1 MKSRNPFTE
10 QGRTRFRN
18 FQRRITTYLVLWMI
32 IGLGIT
38 TGGIFLKTRYGYRP
52 LQRLYLRQYVK
63 ASIKSFLPL
72 SKPSRYTLLVRVVS
86 DPATGKEQVLGC
98 TDNEV
103 TPVRDETGRVKFDPK
118 LGPFFALHEGIPH
131 KFFHWRDVWQ
141 MDKQMYPWLKDQIY
155 EGRSLL
161 GLYWICFLPLPVI
174 IAVGML
180 ISIKLDLRMN
190 REYEAGDLLRG
201 VRVLHPREYAGEIG
215 QRETGIGL
223 PVFIPRRAEQ

>member
-10 QGRTRFRN
+10 EGRTRFRN
-18 FQRRITTYLVLWMI
+18 FQRRITTYLILWTI
-32 IGLGIT
+32 IGLGVT
-38 TGGIFLKTRYGYRP
+38 AGGMYLKTRYGYRP

-72 SKPSRYTLLVRVVS
+72 TKPSRFTLLVRVVS
-86 DPATGKEQVLGC
+86 DPATGNEQVLGC
-98 TDNEV
+98 TDDEV

-118 LGPFFALHEGIPH
+118 LGPFFALHEGIHH

-141 MDKQMYPWLKDQIY
+141 MDKQMYPWLKNQVY

-201 VRVLHPREYAGEIG
+201 VRVLQPREYAGEIG